1 MFYVFNKS
9 KIYSY
14 MIALSTVVILFMAAG
29 AIDEMVT
36 PTSQNTIPT
45 GTNIVGVNQVEEN
58 EIKTDIY
65 DTNQIAINNVVT
77 NKFNVN

>member
-29 AIDEMVT
+29 AINDMVT
-36 PTSQNTIPT
+36 PSQNNIQT
-45 GTNIVGVNQVEEN
+45 GTNIVGANQVETN
-58 EIKTDIY
+58 EIKTKIIHTNSIQTNDIK
-65 DTNQIAINNVVT
+65 NAIINE
-77 NKFNVN
+77 

>member
-29 AIDEMVT
+29 AINDMVT
-36 PTSQNTIPT
+36 PSQNTIQT
-45 GTNIVGVNQVEEN
+45 GTNIVGANQVETN
-58 EIKTDIY
+58 EIKTKIIHTNSIQTNDIK
-65 DTNQIAINNVVT
+65 NAIINE
-77 NKFNVN
+77 

>member
-36 PTSQNTIPT
+36 PSKNTIPT
-45 GTNIVGVNQVEEN
+45 GTNIVGANKVEEN
-58 EIKTDIY
+58 EIKTNILS
-65 DTNQIAINNVVT
+65 TNQMLINHITT
-77 NKFNVN
+77 NMINVN

>member
-1 MFYVFNKS
+1 MFYVLNKS

-36 PTSQNTIPT
+36 PSKNTIQT
-45 GTNIVGVNQVEEN
+45 GTNIVGANEIEEN
-58 EIKTDIY
+58 EIKTNIMS
-65 DTNQIAINNVVT
+65 TNQIVINHITSNT
-77 NKFNVN
+77 HYSN

>member
-36 PTSQNTIPT
+36 PSQNTIPT
-45 GTNIVGVNQVEEN
+45 GTNIVGTNQVEEN
-58 EIKTDIY
+58 EIKTNIY
-65 DTNQIAINNVVT
+65 DTNQFVVNNIES
-77 NKFNVN
+77 NILNVN

>member
-29 AIDEMVT
+29 AINEIVT
-36 PTSQNTIPT
+36 PSQNIIQT
-45 GTNIVGVNQVEEN
+45 GTNIVSANQVEIN
-58 EIKTDIY
+58 EIR
-65 DTNQIAINNVVT
+65 TNTIDEN
-77 NKFNVN
+77 

>member
-29 AIDEMVT
+29 AINDMVT
-36 PTSQNTIPT
+36 PQNTIST
-45 GTNIVGVNQVEEN
+45 GTNIVGTNQVEEN
-58 EIKTDIY
+58 EIKTNIY
-65 DTNQIAINNVVT
+65 DTNQIAINNIIT
-77 NKFNVN
+77 NSLNVN